1 MEARKITII
10 LGNTNEL
17 KTVVTDATTL
27 GELKDALTENGIQ
40 YEGMSFMEGL
50 TRSELRDDASILPK
64 DVEHKGKITNELVF
78 MLTRQAKLK
87 SGSLSRAEIFNKIKE
102 QNLQDTIKESTG
114 KNFTNCSNDVLMNF
128 IFRAQFE
135 PVEVTYQKVEE
146 DDCCVNCV
154 CEAES
159 DAYRIEK
166 LEFDTNKCIEAVS
179 RLARELSLE
188 DLISD
193 DTATSV
199 LRDLSKEFKT
209 VTDNVESPYS
219 EDDLEDMF
227 DFID

>member
-27 GELKDALTENGIQ
+27 GELKEALTDNGIQ

-64 DVEHKGKITNELVF
+64 DVEHKGKVTNELVF

-114 KNFTNCSNDVLMNF
+114 KNFTNCSNEVLMDF
-128 IFRAQFE
+128 INNRQYE
-135 PVEVTYQKVEE
+135 PVELDYQEE
-146 DDCCVNCV
+146 DNCCENCV

-166 LEFDTNKCIEAVS
+166 LEFDNNKCINALT
-179 RLARELSLE
+179 RITRELSLE

-193 DTATSV
+193 STATSI
-199 LRDLSKEFKT
+199 LRELSKDFKEAA
-209 VTDNVESPYS
+209 NEVESPYS

>member
-1 MEARKITII
+1 MEARKITVI

-128 IFRAQFE
+128 IFRAQFK

-146 DDCCVNCV
+146 DDCCGNCV

-209 VTDNVESPYS
+209 DTDNVESPYS